1 MYIAHLYLYV
11 HGQHLKNSLARTFVF
26 NSHRGVEF
34 LEVDMTLLRES
45 LVWHRFEM
53 HDLILN

>member
-26 NSHRGVEF
+26 NPHRSVEF
-34 LEVDMTLLRES
+34 LEVDMTQES
-45 LVWHRFEM
+45 LLYGTKFS
-53 HDLILN
+53 I